1 MHTKT
6 LTNDAVF
13 AALNTVA
20 EIYKQ
25 PLERSLMQKVVEA
38 KNKLKD
44 KAREV
49 QEVRQR
55 IEEQHGGDAPQEA
68 INELAQ
74 VQTEVRLPEIDV
86 GALPKDVKLTGPQ
99 LELLENLFTE
109 AEEDSSEALPKGFP
123 HVERLREAGVTT
135 VAQLKKRDDL
145 TEIDGIGRSRAED
158 IRAAL

>member
-44 KAREV
+44 KAQEV

-86 GALPKDVKLTGPQ
+86 GALPEDVKLTGPQ

-109 AEEDSSEALPKGFP
+109 AGSSEALPKGFP

-135 VAQLKKRDDL
+135 VAQLKKRGDL
-145 TEIDGIGRSRAED
+145 TEIDGIGDSYAED